1 MGAEAR
7 NGFLDLA
14 TVQGLL
20 EPLTDLVVGASAAI
34 LAVNQRNVSSR
45 DKTDGSP
52 VTEADLAADKVIV
65 DGLGR
70 LYPHIPVVSE
80 ERVDASTGP
89 FSDSFF
95 IVDPLDGTK
104 EFIGGHNDYT
114 VNVALINAGR
124 PLLGVICAPALG
136 LIWRGVVGQGAE
148 RMNLWF
154 DKTERL
160 ASRTQIQTKAL
171 GDRPWVAAVSR
182 SHGDPRT
189 DAFIDRRKGATR
201 LKIGSALKF
210 CRVAEGTADIYPRL
224 STISEWDIAAGHA
237 IVQAAGGTVLTASG
251 HPLSFGQRRGDFS
264 VKDFVVW
271 GDPSQVPPAGIET

>member
-1 MGAEAR
+1 MGNESPFGAVIGPE
-7 NGFLDLA
+7 GVPDF
-14 TVQGLL
+14 L
-20 EPLTDLVVGASAAI
+20 EPLTELVVGAAAAI
-34 LAVNQRNVSSR
+34 LAVNQRSVSSR

-65 DGLGR
+65 DGLIS
-70 LYPHIPVVSE
+70 LYPRIPVVSE
-80 ERVDASTGP
+80 ERADAGTGP
-89 FSDSFF
+89 YPQGFF

-114 VNVALINAGR
+114 VNVALICAGR
-124 PLLGVICAPALG
+124 PLLGIICAPALG

-148 RMNLWF
+148 RLNLWF

-160 ASRTQIQTKAL
+160 ASRTPIQTRPL
-171 GDRPWVAAVSR
+171 GEGPWVAAVSR

-237 IVQAAGGTVLTASG
+237 IVEAAGGAVLTAAG
-251 HPLSFGQRRGDFS
+251 RPLSFGQRRGNFS
-264 VKDFVVW
+264 VSDFVVW
-271 GDPSQVPPAGIET
+271 GDPSQAARG